1 MFTNVINLLN
11 TSVSVLPKSLLV
23 FGLMITL
30 SACQEDLV
38 PDDSSLS
45 QDATGMTLED
55 FSVSLNTDSQFEL
68 TQTLT
73 TKDAV
78 VLYFTMWCP
87 ICDSHM
93 THIRNHL
100 VDAYPNVSFVM
111 VDYVSGSLQDSRS
124 SQMASGY
131 GDFEVIAD
139 TDDAL
144 QDLLQGTMGSIVVID
159 KNQVVLLN
167 EYFKNDTSL
176 MAVLDNL

>member
-1 MFTNVINLLN
+1 MFTNI
-11 TSVSVLPKSLLV
+11 KSLAALGSALIRLTV
-23 FGLMITL
+23 LASLLTLL
-30 SACQEDLV
+30 SACEEDLV
-38 PDDSSLS
+38 PSDSALS
-45 QDATGMTLED
+45 QDATGMTLDD
-55 FSVSLNTDSQFEL
+55 FTVSLNTDTQLGL

-73 TKDAV
+73 THDAV

-100 VDAYPNVSFVM
+100 VDSYPNVSFIM
-111 VDYVSGSLQDSRS
+111 VDYVSGSLQDSRA
-124 SQMASGY
+124 SQLASGY
-131 GDFEVIAD
+131 SDFDVIAD

-167 EYFKNDTSL
+167 EYFKNDASL
-176 MAVLDNL
+176 VAILDAL

>member
-1 MFTNVINLLN
+1 MFTNLKNRTTTLGSAFLRLVVITGIL
-11 TSVSVLPKSLLV
+11 T
-23 FGLMITL
+23 ML

-38 PDDSSLS
+38 PDDSALS
-45 QDATGMTLED
+45 QDATGMTLDD
-55 FSVSLNTDSQFEL
+55 FTVTLNTDSSLGL

-73 TKDAV
+73 THDAV

-100 VDAYPNVSFVM
+100 VDSYPNVSFIM
-111 VDYVSGSLQDSRS
+111 VDYVSGSLQDSRA
-124 SQMASGY
+124 SQLASGY
-131 GDFEVIAD
+131 SDFDVIAD

-167 EYFKNDTSL
+167 EYFKNDASL
-176 MAVLDNL
+176 VAILDAL